1 MGKPKLNKT
10 ESTFSENDISKRREY
25 NTRRDND
32 SVRKISVTTYDI
44 DHAVK
49 WFIQNTI
56 RPTINEDGNQ
66 VTVPTMFSTGEKW
79 ASAQRNGFLRDK
91 NGMLLSPLIMIRRTS
106 MDPRTDLEN
115 NNVLRGISYNTGNKI
130 LFEKK
135 YTAAN
140 RYDRFSAYN
149 KITPLREFY
158 AVDFP
163 KFVSVNYDLLIWT
176 NGMEQLNDVC
186 EQFIYYDGKAWGDA
200 YKFITYTDTPS
211 YEVVNDIGTDRLV
224 RAAFSLRT
232 QAHLIPDRTGN
243 DSGLEKFYGVTKT
256 MIATETEVTAEQL
269 YETFAERQARV
280 FKMISNASAP
290 EASNQDINQD
300 SDRNNL
306 TRPTATQTE
315 QPPVVQPGPQPAS
328 NNLQWPRPD
337 SIL

>member
-1 MGKPKLNKT
+1 MGKPKQNKT
-10 ESTFSENDISKRREY
+10 ESTFSENDISTRREY
-25 NTRRDND
+25 NTRRDTD
-32 SVRKISVTTYDI
+32 KVRKISVTIYDI

-49 WFIQNTI
+49 WFIQNVI
-56 RPTINEDGNQ
+56 RPTIDEDENLI
-66 VTVPTMFSTGEKW
+66 TVPVLFSSGEKW
-79 ASAQRNGFLRDK
+79 AAAQRAGYLRDQ
-91 NGMLLSPLIMIRRTS
+91 NGVIQSPLIMIRRIG

-115 NNVLRGISYNTGNKI
+115 NNVLRGISYNTGNKM

-135 YTAAN
+135 YSSAN
-140 RYDRFSAYN
+140 RYDRFSIN
-149 KITPLREFY
+149 RQVTPLKEFY

-176 NGMEQLNDVC
+176 NGMEHLNEIC

-211 YEVVNDIGTDRLV
+211 FELANDIGNDRLV

-256 MIATETEVTAEQL
+256 MVATETEVSAEEL
-269 YETFAERQARV
+269 FETFAERQARIL
-280 FKMISNASAP
+280 KMTSNAS
-290 EASNQDINQD
+290 SNTPSTQDVNNQI
-300 SDRNNL
+300 DRNNL
-306 TRPTATQTE
+306 IPPTGTPTE
-315 QPPVVQPGPQPAS
+315 TNPPQVPPGS
-328 NNLQWPRPD
+328 DGMQWPRPD

>member
-10 ESTFSENDISKRREY
+10 ESTFSKNDISVNREY
-25 NTRRDND
+25 STRRDGD
-32 SVRKISVTTYDI
+32 KVRKISVTTYDI

-49 WFIQNTI
+49 WHIQNVI
-56 RPTINEDGNQ
+56 RPTIEEDEGQ
-66 VTVPTMFSTGEKW
+66 ITVPVLFSSGEKW
-79 ASAQRNGFLRDK
+79 AAAQRAGYLRDK
-91 NGMLLSPLIMIRRTS
+91 NNMISSPLIMIRRTG
-106 MDPRTDLEN
+106 MDARTDLEN

-130 LFEKK
+130 LFEKR

-149 KITPLREFY
+149 KITPMREFY

-176 NGMEQLNDVC
+176 NGMEHLNEIC
-186 EQFIYYDGKAWGDA
+186 EQFIYHDGKAWGDA

-211 YEVVNDIGTDRLV
+211 YELVNDIGADRIV

-256 MIATETEVTAEQL
+256 MIATETEVTAEEL
-269 YETFAERQARV
+269 DETFAERQARV
-280 FKMISNASAP
+280 LNMISNASK
-290 EASNQDINQD
+290 ND
-300 SDRNNL
+300 
-306 TRPTATQTE
+306 PTTQPVNTE
-315 QPPVVQPGPQPAS
+315 QNRNQIPPATGAPADPTPPIVSPGS
-328 NNLQWPRPD
+328 DGKQWPRPD
-337 SIL
+337 SLI

>member
-1 MGKPKLNKT
+1 MGKPKQDKT
-10 ESTFSENDISKRREY
+10 ESTFSKNDISTKREY
-25 NTRRDND
+25 STRRDND
-32 SVRKISVTTYDI
+32 KVRKISVTIYDI
-44 DHAVK
+44 DHAIK
-49 WFIQNTI
+49 WHIQNVI
-56 RPTINEDGNQ
+56 RPTIEEDEDQ
-66 VTVPTMFSTGEKW
+66 ITVPVLFSSGEKW
-79 ASAQRNGFLRDK
+79 SAAQRNGFLRDK
-91 NGMLLSPLIMIRRTS
+91 NNMISSPLIMIRRTG

-115 NNVLRGISYNTGNKI
+115 NNVLRGISYNTGNKM

-149 KITPLREFY
+149 KITPMREFY

-176 NGMEQLNDVC
+176 NGMEHLNEIC

-211 YEVVNDIGTDRLV
+211 FELVNDLGADRLV

-256 MIATETEVTAEQL
+256 VIATETEVEAEQL
-269 YETFAERQARV
+269 YESFAERQAKV
-280 FKMISNASAP
+280 MDLLSNASKTEPTTQPTNP
-290 EASNQDINQD
+290 EQNKNQ
-300 SDRNNL
+300 L
-306 TRPTATQTE
+306 
-315 QPPVVQPGPQPAS
+315 PPVTGAPTEPNPPIVSPGS
-328 NNLQWPRPD
+328 DGRQWPRPD
-337 SIL
+337 SLI

>member
-1 MGKPKLNKT
+1 MGKPKQDKT
-10 ESTFSENDISKRREY
+10 ESTFSKNDKSVNREY
-25 NTRRDND
+25 STRRDND
-32 SVRKISVTTYDI
+32 KVRKISVTTYDI
-44 DHAVK
+44 DHAIK
-49 WFIQNTI
+49 WHIQNVI
-56 RPTINEDGNQ
+56 RPVINEDGNMI
-66 VTVPTMFSTGEKW
+66 TVPVMFSTGEKW

-91 NGMLLSPLIMIRRTS
+91 NGMLLTPLIMIRRTG

-115 NNVLRGISYNTGNKI
+115 NNVLRGISYNTGNKM
-130 LFEKK
+130 LFEKR

-140 RYDRFSAYN
+140 RYDRFSVYN

-200 YKFITYTDTPS
+200 FKFITYTDTPGFD
-211 YEVVNDIGTDRLV
+211 VVNDIGSDRLV

-256 MIATETEVTAEQL
+256 MIATETEVSPEEL
-269 YETFAERQARV
+269 NETFAERQARIMN
-280 FKMISNASAP
+280 MISNASNTEP
-290 EASNQDINQD
+290 TTQPVSTNTNRNQ
-300 SDRNNL
+300 L
-306 TRPTATQTE
+306 
-315 QPPVVQPGPQPAS
+315 PPVTGAPTDPTPPVSSPGS
-328 NNLQWPRPD
+328 DLLQWPRPD
-337 SIL
+337 SLI